1 MSSKTRHA
9 ISRRT
14 ALVGFAVTA
23 VSDSVGGQTVADT
36 KTIETS
42 AGPVF
47 SLSGPNAELYGAT
60 DGFPIPSRFLARL
73 QGNPFEPKY
82 RVSGSAISMNSFPRG
97 ASSEPLPLGPSSV
110 RRQTFATVTEATRPR
125 WRIICHA
132 ILSLDCSFPRTTGSC
147 SSTTNMGEPIV
158 IG

>member
-97 ASSEPLPLGPSSV
+97 ASTVPLPLGPSRV
-110 RRQTFATVTEATRPR
+110 RRRTSATVTEATRRR

-132 ILSLDCSFPRTTGSC
+132 IP
-147 SSTTNMGEPIV
+147 
-158 IG
+158 